1 MVDMNQFMKQAQAMQ
16 SKLAA
21 MQKEMA
27 DREYEGSSGGGL
39 VKIVI
44 RGSGD
49 MKTAELDPSLLNK
62 DEADMVS
69 DLIVAA
75 FNDAKKKME
84 DDAQNNMSKMTGGLQ
99 MPPGF
104 KMPF

>member
-16 SKLAA
+16 TKLAA
-21 MQKEMA
+21 MQNEMA
-27 DREYEGSSGGGL
+27 GREYEGSSGGGL

-44 RGSGD
+44 RGSGE
-49 MKTAELDPSLLNK
+49 MKSTTIDPSLLSK
-62 DEADMVS
+62 DEADMLA

-84 DDAQNNMSKMTGGLQ
+84 DDAQTNMSKMTGGLQ

>member
-16 SKLAA
+16 NKMAE

-27 DREYEGSSGGGL
+27 EREYDGSSGGGL
-39 VKIVI
+39 VKVII

-49 MKTAELDPSLLNK
+49 MKSCQIDPSLLDKN
-62 DEADMVS
+62 EADMLA

-75 FNDAKKKME
+75 FNNAKQKME
-84 DDAQNNMSKMTGGLQ
+84 EDTQSNMSKMTGGLQ
-99 MPPGF
+99 LPPGF

>member
-16 SKLAA
+16 SKLAT

-49 MKTAELDPSLLNK
+49 MKTAEIDPSLLNK

-84 DDAQNNMSKMTGGLQ
+84 DDAQSNMSKMTGGLQ

>member
-16 SKLAA
+16 NKMVE

-27 DREYEGSSGGGL
+27 EREYEATSGGGL

-49 MKTAELDPSLLNK
+49 MKTVVIDPSLLDKN
-62 DEADMVS
+62 EADMLA

-75 FNDAKKKME
+75 FNAAKKKME
-84 DDAQNNMSKMTGGLQ
+84 EDAQNNMSKMTGGLQ